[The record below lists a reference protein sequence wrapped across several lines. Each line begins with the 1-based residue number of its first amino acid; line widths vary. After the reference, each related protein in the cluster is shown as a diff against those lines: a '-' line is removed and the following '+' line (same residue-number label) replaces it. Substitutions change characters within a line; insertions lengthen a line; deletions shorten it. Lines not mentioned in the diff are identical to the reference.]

1 VIFMSSKAILS
12 LTYIVLVLV
21 SGNSFVTGQTPQIE
35 RRPVRQMPDMRLP
48 SVTFP
53 AGKSFIEVPFEVA
66 GNWMVIPVSVN
77 GSRPLRFVLD
87 TGASATVF
95 YNAELVDSLN
105 IKITGTM
112 PIRGAGGGGAA
123 SEVSIAENVGYNIGG
138 IEFSG
143 GRLALRNSSRSGAD
157 GVIGRIVFA
166 TLVVEVD
173 WEKRAIKLY
182 DPAKYKYAGN
192 GAVLPLTF
200 DEGGRPYTM
209 ANVVLSGDK
218 KVPVKLVVDTGGSH
232 TLSLDVGSKPEI
244 MLPEGARKTVLGRGG
259 SGEITGHTGRIKS
272 FELGGQ
278 LLKDVPTDFPDES
291 AGTAGIGGRQGNL
304 GSGVLRRFKIIYDY
318 SRKQMIVE
326 PNRTFADLFAPTL
339 PTTAA
344 ANTDVSPSSFH
355 DLIGSYG
362 ERTISA
368 EGNSL
373 FIQRPGGRKLMMVAA
388 SAKDEF
394 TLEQIPAARIKFVR
408 GEAGKVTE
416 IQVLNQQGQWESS
429 KKEHSKLETTV
440 TNQPNDKSQNEQTL
454 SQPERDVRKLER
466 EWLDAYEKRDAE
478 AMNRIVADD
487 FKLIF
492 PDGRTQTKADIL
504 AQLKSEQHATRPSPK
519 FSTEDVRSR
528 VEGDTVILT
537 GRVVQTIERGG
548 QTRTMQMRYADKYRK
563 RHGSWQ
569 VISSELSRI
578 QP

>member
-1 VIFMSSKAILS
+1 MSAKAISS

-21 SGNSFVTGQTPQIE
+21 SGSLFVTGQTTQIE
-35 RRPVRQMPDMRLP
+35 RRPVRQMPGVSLP

-66 GNWMVIPVSVN
+66 GNWMVIPASVN

-87 TGASATVF
+87 TGAAATVF
-95 YNAELVDSLN
+95 YNTELADSLDL
-105 IKITGTM
+105 KITGTM
-112 PIRGAGGGGAA
+112 PIRGVGGGGA
-123 SEVSIAENVGYNIGG
+123 SSQVSIAENVNFNIGG
-138 IEFSG
+138 VEFSG
-143 GRLALRNSSRSGAD
+143 GRLALRKSSRSGID

-182 DPAKYKYAGN
+182 DPAKYKYAGK
-192 GAVLPLTF
+192 GTVLPLTF

-232 TLSLDVGSKPEI
+232 TLSLDVGSNPEI
-244 MLPEGARKTVLGRGG
+244 LLPEAAMKTVLGRGG

-278 LLKDVPTDFPDES
+278 LLKDIPTDFPDES

-318 SRKQMIVE
+318 SRRQMIVE
-326 PNRTFADLFAPTL
+326 PNKFFAETFAPAL
-339 PTTAA
+339 PTTTAA
-344 ANTDVSPSSFH
+344 KTDISPFSFQ
-355 DLIGSYG
+355 DFIGGYG
-362 ERTISA
+362 DRTISA

-388 SAKDEF
+388 SARDEF

-408 GEAGKVTE
+408 GEAGKVIE

-429 KKEHSKLETTV
+429 KKDQSKLETTS
-440 TNQPNDKSQNEQTL
+440 TNQPTDQSQNEQSL
-454 SQPERDVRKLER
+454 SQAEREVRKLER
-466 EWLDAYEKRDAE
+466 EWLDAYEKHDAE
-478 AMNRIVADD
+478 AMKRIVADD
-487 FKLIF
+487 FKLTF
-492 PDGRTQTKADIL
+492 PDGRVQTKVDIL
-504 AQLKSEQHATRPSPK
+504 AQLKSQPDGEARPSPK

-537 GRVVQTIERGG
+537 GRVVQTMERAG
-548 QTRTMQMRYADKYRK
+548 QTRTMQMRYTDKYRK
-563 RHGSWQ
+563 RQSSWQ

-578 QP
+578 PPQ